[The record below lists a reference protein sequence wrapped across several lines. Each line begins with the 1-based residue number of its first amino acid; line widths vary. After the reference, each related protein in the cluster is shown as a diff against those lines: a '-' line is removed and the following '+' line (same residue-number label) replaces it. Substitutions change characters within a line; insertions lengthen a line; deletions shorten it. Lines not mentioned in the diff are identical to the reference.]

1 MEPGHQSGEEGEKV
15 PLRVGQVGDA
25 PSSGPPGGLRLCLLP
40 GVFVKISDSPGG
52 EAQMNGK
59 EAILLRAVESL
70 VGRYKAIQYKRQVSP
85 AGNVTEIERSRPGG
99 SKEVPPPVLL
109 LHGKLQI
116 VAENRLRH
124 PVLLLRVRGLLSSP
138 LLLVPLS

>member
-59 EAILLRAVESL
+59 EAILLQAVESL
-70 VGRYKAIQYKRQVSP
+70 V
-85 AGNVTEIERSRPGG
+85 GG